1 MMKLN
6 LSLQETYR
14 GRKSSNRSIDRHNTD
29 ELNGSISK
37 KRQKR
42 SYHNSGGGGS
52 INNNNFHYIETEN
65 NLDNSTE
72 NSVPSPSVHSVVN
85 QDLTSLATSITNIP
99 NLNVTANGSVV
110 NNMID
115 QNNHNNDNNNEI
127 QNGMNGESEQLHQE
141 AHLYNGNNIMM
152 NNDNWMNQSSSNS
165 GSTNGSSSSS
175 NLNNNNNNNI
185 NNNGSFGDL
194 TFFDDLMNNMAAWDF
209 NPNVMFEPLLQ
220 QQQQEEYDIEQ
231 AQQQQQQHQ
240 EQQNNHHL
248 HHHQQQG
255 SEDGSA
261 SSDRLSLSPKVSIK
275 LENDNMVPPAQKND
289 KMLYGFVVPNNE
301 NGNATS
307 TVNNNNS
314 SNSNNIALDSKSL
327 DEPETNILG
336 NGNTT
341 TTGVITS
348 GRVPGCDTLPHPVIH
363 DVVSVSQT
371 VPRIPHSEIPANNSN
386 TYM

>member
-1 MMKLN
+1 MIITFQFSN
-6 LSLQETYR
+6 SNSNSNTTNNNTIPNNNPNSVITPIIIPAENETAQSLSLQETYR

-220 QQQQEEYDIEQ
+220 QQQQEEWFCIV
-231 AQQQQQQHQ
+231 
-240 EQQNNHHL
+240 
-248 HHHQQQG
+248 
-255 SEDGSA
+255 
-261 SSDRLSLSPKVSIK
+261 RSL
-275 LENDNMVPPAQKND
+275 
-289 KMLYGFVVPNNE
+289 
-301 NGNATS
+301 
-307 TVNNNNS
+307 
-314 SNSNNIALDSKSL
+314 
-327 DEPETNILG
+327 
-336 NGNTT
+336 
-341 TTGVITS
+341 
-348 GRVPGCDTLPHPVIH
+348 
-363 DVVSVSQT
+363 
-371 VPRIPHSEIPANNSN
+371 IPF
-386 TYM
+386 T